1 MLTKFNIL
9 IILLPFLSVFISSI
23 LFLIFQIFNNKNYLF
38 NLLVSFFIV
47 LFIFLF
53 TIYNISYKISEIE
66 IFYLIFSYIC
76 SFYLFVCLVQS
87 QISSLQLTILRM
99 IYLYPNINKKEI
111 LKKYNANKIFEERI
125 KRLQSGGIIYKKKSS
140 FFIKNNKIIIYL
152 NFTKILRKVFNVNS

>member
-47 LFIFLF
+47 LLIFLF

-99 IYLYPNINKKEI
+99 IYLYPNINKKEM
-111 LKKYNANKIFEERI
+111 LKKYNANKIFKERI

>member
-47 LFIFLF
+47 LLIFLF

-99 IYLYPNINKKEI
+99 IYLYPNINKKEM